1 MASFSGDPVTQWL
14 SEHGSDRRMKIQEE
28 FWFEDNASKRWVAPK
43 DSIVNG
49 ASIPEALWS
58 LVGSPYTGDYRRA
71 SVVHDVA
78 CDNPLISREAADDM
92 FYEACLAGG
101 CSFFQAKLL
110 RAGVC
115 LGAWASSN
123 GLTLG
128 PVSPYTFSLDKSA
141 LDENYTESELQI
153 RAKFAELADKL
164 RKTPDNLAAIK
175 IVIDKELNTGEAP
188 KNNIY
193 LPSEKY

>member
-14 SEHGSDRRMKIQEE
+14 SEAGPDRRMKILEE
-28 FWFEDNASKRWVAPK
+28 FWFEDKAGKRWVAPK
-43 DSIVNG
+43 GSIVNG

-71 SVVHDVA
+71 SIVHDVA
-78 CDNPLISREAADDM
+78 CDDPQISREAREVADDM

-101 CSFFQAKLL
+101 CSSFQAKLL

-123 GLTLG
+123 GLILE
-128 PVSPYTFSLDKSA
+128 PASPNMFSPNKSA
-141 LDENYTESELQI
+141 LAENYTASDLLI
-153 RAKFAELADKL
+153 RAKFTVLADKL
-164 RKTPDNLAAIK
+164 RKTPDNLPDIK
-175 IVIDKELNTGEAP
+175 SVINKEL
-188 KNNIY
+188 
-193 LPSEKY
+193 SH